1 MVERTREFALRVAL
15 GAERRRIFAMVLRES
30 GWIVFSGIAV
40 GAVGAFFAVRVM
52 KSLLYGVSPFDA
64 MSALGSVLVLMFAAA
79 VAAWLP
85 ARRAASIEPMQAL
98 RSE

>member
-1 MVERTREFALRVAL
+1 MLQDLRYALRQLRKSLVAL
-15 GAERRRIFAMVLRES
+15 GVIL
-30 GWIVFSGIAV
+30 V

-52 KSLLYGVSPFDA
+52 KNLLFGVSPFDPV
-64 MSALGSVLVLMFAAA
+64 SAFAAVLA
-79 VAAWLP
+79 LVSTAGLAAWLP